1 MDLLRDC
8 GAFCATTAIFWCD
21 AAHAHQHANQVSPED
36 RCELRRLNYPSG
48 YRVGL
53 RGEKRGSHPR
63 IVRDALDIDE
73 VKAALD
79 QNFERIQNIMFSRTN
94 HLAATGSGPAEVE
107 DDGYD

>member
-1 MDLLRDC
+1 MPLWRFLRYYRDFLVRC
-8 GAFCATTAIFWCD
+8 CACAPARQPGFTRGSLRTASTQLSF
-21 AAHAHQHANQVSPED
+21 
-36 RCELRRLNYPSG
+36 G

-79 QNFERIQNIMFSRTN
+79 QNFERIQNIMFSRIN
-94 HLAATGSGPAEVE
+94 HLAAIGSGPAEVE